1 MLDIGQRAGAPRGGQ
16 RQGLGN
22 RWRQAPAALAAATAL
37 RKSRRPDGC
46 MIGILEYRSLPRYLP
61 CRTDL

>member
-1 MLDIGQRAGAPRGGQ
+1 MLHIGQRAGAPRGGQ

-37 RKSRRPDGC
+37 RKSRRPDRC
-46 MIGILEYRSLPRYLP
+46 MIGNP
-61 CRTDL
+61 